1 MGSAISPRRRCSPTP
16 RSTSSTCAQSTI
28 SASSVS
34 DETGAYDYLFLP
46 VGLNVRE
53 RRCVVIG
60 DDAEAREKGAALQ
73 AAGAEVAYLRH
84 PSQVGEQMV
93 ADAFVVISTPQD
105 ETLSSRLLAYAERHK
120 FLLCCIDQ
128 PAYSTVAMQAIVESG
143 PVRVA
148 ISTGSVSPTV
158 AATLQRALARA
169 LDARFAR
176 FMLRLQALRRRVRR
190 SDAGP
195 TLRRRHMREAAAE
208 FTVEVSVRYP
218 AWFEKEESGQ
228 GPR

>member
-1 MGSAISPRRRCSPTP
+1 MSNES
-16 RSTSSTCAQSTI
+16 
-28 SASSVS
+28 
-34 DETGAYDYLFLP
+34 GAYDYLFFP
-46 VGLNVRE
+46 IGLNVRE

-60 DDAEAREKGAALQ
+60 DDGEAREKGAALQ
-73 AAGAEVAYLRH
+73 AAGAEVEYLRY
-84 PSQVGEQMV
+84 PPLVGEQMV

-105 ETLSSRLLAYAERHK
+105 EALSSLLLAYAERHK

-148 ISTGSVSPTV
+148 ISTGGVSPTV

-176 FMLRLQALRRRVRR
+176 FMLRLQAIRRRVRG
-190 SDAGP
+190 SGAAAAS
-195 TLRRRHMREAAAE
+195 RRRHMREAAADLA
-208 FTVEVSVRYP
+208 VEVSMRYP
-218 AWFEKEESGQ
+218 AWFEAEESEQ
-228 GPR
+228 EPH

>member
-1 MGSAISPRRRCSPTP
+1 MHC
-16 RSTSSTCAQSTI
+16 
-28 SASSVS
+28 SVS
-34 DETGAYDYLFLP
+34 KESGAYDYLFFP
-46 VGLNVRE
+46 IGLNVRG

-60 DDAEAREKGAALQ
+60 DDAEAREKGAGLR
-73 AAGAEVAYLRH
+73 AAGAEVEYLRY
-84 PSQVGEQMV
+84 PSLVGEQMV

-105 ETLSSRLLAYAERHK
+105 EALSSRLHAYAGRHK

-176 FMLRLQALRRRVRR
+176 FMLRLQAIRRRVRR
-190 SDAGP
+190 SGAGP

-208 FTVEVSVRYP
+208 FAVEVIMRYP
-218 AWFEKEESGQ
+218 AWFEAEESEQ
-228 GPR
+228 EPQ